1 LTPARIALLLQ
12 LCLLAGI
19 AAAQSPEQE
28 MAAEAKKLL
37 DTLFTKGGEHH
48 FSKRILI
55 FKYKTRT
62 AYVIGQYKKLVAHA
76 KLYPLSKADPLNGI
90 EWKAVV
96 QFTASVGREFPHGE
110 QFVKRGLNP
119 KKLDV
124 WSEWKE
130 PQLGPYA
137 YPIEKKNG
145 VITIKRRPPMEITG
159 INCNEAPR

>member
-48 FSKRILI
+48 FPKRI
-55 FKYKTRT
+55 FTYKTGT
-62 AYVIGQYKKLVAHA
+62 AYVIGQYKELVAHA
-76 KLYPLSKADPLNGI
+76 KLSPLSKADPLNGI

-96 QFTASVGREFPHGE
+96 QLTAAVGRECPHGE
-110 QFVKRGLNP
+110 PFVKRGLHP

-124 WSEWKE
+124 WSERKG

-137 YPIEKKNG
+137 YPLEKKNG
-145 VITIKRRPPMEITG
+145 VITIKRRPPMELTG